1 MAEHLLSESAPAEL
15 APSLSFRLPAEW
27 EPHAATWLVW
37 PGHEPMIP
45 HWYGREQALRQAF
58 CTYVEQ
64 LVRSEPVRLVVA
76 PDMPHRPPDA
86 WRADPR
92 ITEVAIG
99 SNDVWLRDTAP
110 TFLVPQRQNPD
121 PAADPAPLRALCG
134 RWGAY
139 GGKYQPSD
147 SDARLAEAIA
157 SHLRCQRDDL
167 PLVLEGGAF
176 DTDGQ
181 GTLLLSEGSVL
192 CSQRHPGQTRQA
204 LELRIR
210 EALGAARVIWISG
223 CLEGDD
229 TDGHVDQMAR
239 FVAPSRL
246 LVAHQPDPGHPDHAM
261 LRRLQ
266 EQLQDQLDARGRRLE
281 LIRLDLP
288 PARYSDERLLPCS
301 YLNFYISNQALY
313 CPWFDSPTDAAAAS
327 VLKHCFPGR
336 QIVPID
342 CRVLIH
348 GGGAL
353 HCISRQQPALAAT
366 QQLCNNPSSRD
377 A

>member
-1 MAEHLLSESAPAEL
+1 M
-15 APSLSFRLPAEW
+15 
-27 EPHAATWLVW
+27 EPHAATWLIW
-37 PGHEPMIP
+37 PGHDAMVH
-45 HWYGREQALRQAF
+45 HWHGREQALRQAF
-58 CTYVEQ
+58 HAYVEQ

-76 PDMPHRPPDA
+76 ADMPHQPPAA
-86 WRADPR
+86 WRTDPR
-92 ITEVAIG
+92 IAVVEIG

-110 TFLVPQRQNPD
+110 TFLMPQRREPG
-121 PAADPAPLRALCG
+121 ADPVPLRALCG

-139 GGKYQPSD
+139 GGKYHPCD
-147 SDARLAEAIA
+147 ADARLAVAIA

-181 GTLLLSEGSVL
+181 GTVLLSEGAIL
-192 CSQRHPGQTRQA
+192 CPQRHPGQTRRA

-210 EALGAARVIWISG
+210 EALGASQVIWIPG

-229 TDGHVDQMAR
+229 TDGHVDQMVR

-246 LVAHQPDPGHPDHAM
+246 LVANQPDPGHPDHAM
-261 LRRLQ
+261 LLSLQ
-266 EQLQDQLDARGRRLE
+266 EQLQHQRDARGRRLE

-288 PARYSDERLLPCS
+288 PARYSGERLLPSS
-301 YLNFYISNQALY
+301 YLNFYISNRAVY
-313 CPWFDSPTDAAAAS
+313 CPWFDSPTDATAAA
-327 VLKHCFPGR
+327 VLERCFPGR
-336 QIVPID
+336 RIIPID

-366 QQLCNNPSSRD
+366 QQLCNTSASRD